1 MVRKMQ
7 SVRQLTVNALG
18 RTLLGIRWRR
28 GFGAR
33 RWTRAL
39 PRGSGDKAM
48 LDQLIIGRALLAPRP
63 TDLQRA
69 GEFACA
75 FERFKARLMFWR
87 R

>member
-1 MVRKMQ
+1 
-7 SVRQLTVNALG
+7 
-18 RTLLGIRWRR
+18 
-28 GFGAR
+28 
-33 RWTRAL
+33 
-39 PRGSGDKAM
+39 M
-48 LDQLIIGRALLAPRP
+48 LDQLIVGRALLAPRP